1 MRGNLKMTRLLLAGL
16 CLLLSACAARTPLP
30 AQLPTLTAPL
40 PLALQVQREQAGTR
54 QDAWLVLQAE
64 QHGLRASL
72 FDPLGVPLARQ
83 SLRDGH
89 WHNDGLLPPNA
100 EARELFSAL
109 LFALTP
115 AAALPAHYPTEQ
127 WRALAAGQR
136 WLNPGWRI
144 GYLAPLEFTLY
155 SAAGPTYRISPLPDD
170 KAP

>member
-1 MRGNLKMTRLLLAGL
+1 MCGNLKMTRLLLAGL

-115 AAALPAHYPTEQ
+115 AAALPTHYPTEQ
-127 WRALAAGQR
+127 WRTLAAGQR